1 METVLRLRLRRA
13 DPIALAG
20 GQHHLEQFMASQDT
34 EITLGTGKMLA
45 IFFTLVAIC
54 AVFFGLG
61 FTLGKNSARPSLSAD
76 SSLAVPATGV
86 RPAATKSNTPPANQS
101 QEGMTFYKAVGQKEP
116 ESQLANASAPAA
128 APAAQPVVVAEKP
141 QEPAQDPMAA
151 PTGNGYFVQ
160 VAAVSKQDDALAL
173 VDALKKKQYSAFAAN
188 PPGDKLFH
196 VQVGP
201 FADIKDAEITRGRLI
216 SDGYNPILKK

>member
-1 METVLRLRLRRA
+1 
-13 DPIALAG
+13 
-20 GQHHLEQFMASQDT
+20 MASQDT

-61 FTLGKNSARPSLSAD
+61 FTLGKNSAHPSLSAD
-76 SSLAVPATGV
+76 SSLTGTGTSMRPTAMKSGAGAT
-86 RPAATKSNTPPANQS
+86 SQS

-116 ESQLANASAPAA
+116 ESQLSTESAPATTP
-128 APAAQPVVVAEKP
+128 APQPAVATEKP
-141 QEPAQDPMAA
+141 QAPSLDPMAA
-151 PTGNGYFVQ
+151 PVGNGYFVQ
-160 VAAVSKQDDALAL
+160 VAAVSKQDDAMAL

-188 PPGDKLFH
+188 PAGDKLYH

-201 FADIKDAEITRGRLI
+201 FPDIKDAEITRGRLI